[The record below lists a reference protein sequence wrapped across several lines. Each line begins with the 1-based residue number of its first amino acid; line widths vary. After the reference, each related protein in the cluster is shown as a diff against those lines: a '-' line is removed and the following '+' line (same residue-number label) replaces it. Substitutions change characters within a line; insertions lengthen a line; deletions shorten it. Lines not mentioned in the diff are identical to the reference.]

1 MTILNIH
8 GYNGSKFNTNFD
20 ILDDAGYTIC
30 SPQLYYNEVSP
41 EYVEETLIE
50 IVKENDV
57 DLIVATSFGSF
68 FGKIV
73 SSKCNIPLVA
83 ANPCLRPDVTFKQ
96 IATDYLENSDNLGY
110 IKKNIENNK
119 KNGYKGDTFIV
130 GNMDTVVEP
139 DLTYSEASDAEVII
153 FYGGHRPNRSEYESI
168 LLEAVKKFD
177 TEA

>member
-8 GYNGSKFNTNFD
+8 GYKGSKFNTNFD

-30 SPQLYYNEVSP
+30 SPQFYYNEVSP

-50 IVKENDV
+50 IIKENDV

-73 SSKCNIPLVA
+73 SSKCNIPLIAV
-83 ANPCLRPDVTFKQ
+83 NPCLRPDVTFKQ
-96 IATDYLENSDNLGY
+96 IATDYLENPANLRY

-119 KNGYKGDTFIV
+119 ENGYKGDTFIV
-130 GNMDTVVEP
+130 GNIDMVVDP
-139 DLTYSEASDAEVII
+139 ILTRCEALDANVII
-153 FYGGHRPNRSEYESI
+153 FNGGHRPDRSEYGSI
-168 LLEAVKKFD
+168 LLEAVKKFE